1 MKELLLY
8 TSDVASAVREVNQL
22 GGQVKQVFTP
32 ALLVAVVPEDASL
45 TASTPN
51 PPSEIDDTSRM
62 MAEAWHSRAKRG
74 PVEEGI
80 PWDTPG
86 FEPPCKR

>member
-8 TSDVASAVREVNQL
+8 TDDVGRATSEVESL

-32 ALLVAVVPEDASL
+32 ALLVAVVPDDISL
-45 TASTPN
+45 TASTAD
-51 PPSEIDDTSRM
+51 PPAQLDDVTRM
-62 MAEAWHSRAKRG
+62 MAEAWHARPERDAAL
-74 PVEEGI
+74 EGI

-86 FEPPCKR
+86 FESPR